1 MATSTFADNVTFQG
15 NVTFTGSVVTKWDRA
30 QLKQDDLAV
39 FQIPLTDFRVH
50 DAFQTNLP
58 GTAAS
63 DDLALIGTAF
73 GTSSPTIQTS
83 DLKNTTD
90 TQRARC
96 VVRIPESYVT
106 GETVKIRVFAGMNT
120 TVASA
125 SATVDVEA
133 YEVDGT
139 GGISSDLCTTSA
151 TSINN
156 LTNSAKDFEITSSS
170 LAAGDLLDVRISI
183 AISDSATGTA
193 VIGEIGYVALLADIK
208 G

>member
-50 DAFQTNLP
+50 DAMQTVLP

-83 DLKNTTD
+83 DLKNTTG

-96 VVRIPESYVT
+96 LVRIPESYVT
-106 GETVKIRVFAGMNT
+106 GETVKIRVYAGMNT
-120 TVASA
+120 TVASS

-139 GGISSDLCTTSA
+139 GGISSDLCTTAA
-151 TSINN
+151 TSINS
-156 LTNSAKDFEITSSS
+156 LTNAAKDFDITSSA
-170 LAAGDLLDVRISI
+170 LAAGDVLDVRLTI
-183 AISDSATGTA
+183 AITDSATATA
-193 VIGEIGYVALLADIK
+193 VIGEIGYVALLCDIK

>member
-15 NVTFTGSVVTKWDRA
+15 SVTFTGSVVTKWDRA
-30 QLKQDDLAV
+30 QLKQDDLAI

-50 DAFQTNLP
+50 DAFHTNLP

-83 DLKNTTD
+83 DLKNTTG

-96 VVRIPESYVT
+96 LVRIPESYVT
-106 GETVKIRVFAGMNT
+106 GETVKIRVYAGMNT
-120 TVASA
+120 TVASS

-139 GGISSDLCTTSA
+139 GGISSDLCTTAA

-156 LTNSAKDFEITSSS
+156 LTNSAKDFDITASS
-170 LAAGDLLDVRISI
+170 LAAGDILDVRLTI
-183 AISDSATGTA
+183 AITDSATATA

>member
-1 MATSTFADNVTFQG
+1 MATSTIAENIVFQG
-15 NVTFTGSVVTKWDRA
+15 NVTFTGGVVTKWDRS
-30 QLKQDDLAV
+30 QMKQDDLAV

-58 GTAAS
+58 GAAAS

-83 DLKNTTD
+83 DLKNTTG

-96 VVRIPESYVT
+96 LVRLPESYVT
-106 GETVKIRVFAGMNT
+106 GETVKIRVYAGMNT
-120 TVASA
+120 TVASS

-156 LTNSAKDFEITSSS
+156 LTNSAKDFDITASS
-170 LAAGDLLDVRISI
+170 LAAGDILDIRLTI
-183 AISDSATGTA
+183 AITDSATATA

-208 G
+208 A